1 MAKIVARMM
10 KLKAENLK
18 GIEIHNQRETEN
30 HSNKDIDVERSHLN
44 YDLVNPQPINYKKQ
58 VSEFIKKKRTSK
70 RAVRKDAVLVDEWI
84 LTSSPDFFET
94 LDDLRPFF
102 ETCLAYFEERCGKET
117 IQYAVVHLDE
127 STPHMH
133 LGIVPMTNGRLNHK
147 MMFDRQALI
156 AIQDELPQFLQ
167 DHGFS
172 IERGLKG
179 SERKHLTVPE
189 YKEMQEELQSFE
201 QAITQSDKLLAE
213 KNKEFN
219 EIFTN
224 VRELETKQEEIIQ
237 SLEKT
242 IVPDLENLKEKKFS
256 LSGLKYVL
264 SDSDLK
270 TIKSIAND
278 LKTLRTQNKH
288 LKTQNRLLETQKK
301 ELEQQNQEKNNKL
314 NTLAEELDKTNVQLA
329 DFEER
334 QSAFEQSDQLK
345 QELQTKTERLTELE
359 NENRVLKSELS
370 AIKGFFAD
378 LNTKYQDLKLKFD
391 GLTTYLHEV
400 GGDTKEIILVKIKQ
414 GIEHMRNAP
423 KIKSFLEQYSA
434 TKTYYVA
441 DNGSL
446 FSPEKD
452 SSKGVTMY
460 LKPKFTPL
468 KDPSFN
474 KETGY
479 YEFVGEYMANG
490 YPRKNTLYL
499 SEQDI
504 LANKPFSFK
513 QSTDY
518 SVWATKNQRST
529 GYSQDKGWSR

>member
-30 HSNKDIDVERSHLN
+30 HSNKDINVERSHLN
-44 YDLVNPQPINYKKQ
+44 YDLVNPQKINYKKQ
-58 VSEFIKKKRTSK
+58 VSEFIQKKRTSK
-70 RAVRKDAVLVDEWI
+70 RAIRKDAVLVDEWI

-94 LDDLRPFF
+94 LTDSRPFF

-147 MMFDRQALI
+147 MMFDRQSLI

-167 DHGFS
+167 ERGFS

-201 QAITQSDKLLAE
+201 QAITHIDKLLAK

-219 EIFTN
+219 ETFTN
-224 VRELETKQEEIIQ
+224 LRELENKQEEIIQ
-237 SLEKT
+237 SLKKT
-242 IVPDLENLKEKKFS
+242 VVPDLENLKEKKFS
-256 LSGLKYVL
+256 LNGLKYVL
-264 SDSDLK
+264 SDSNLK
-270 TIKSIAND
+270 TIKSIASD
-278 LKTLRTQNKH
+278 LETLRTQNKH
-288 LKTQNRLLETQKK
+288 LKTQNRLLESQKK
-301 ELEQQNQEKNNKL
+301 ELEQQNQEKNSKL
-314 NTLAEELDKTNVQLA
+314 NVLAENLDQINVKLA

-359 NENRVLKSELS
+359 NENRSLRSELT
-370 AIKGFFAD
+370 AIKGFFSD
-378 LNTKYQDLKLKFD
+378 LNTKYYDLKLKFD
-391 GLTTYLHEV
+391 GLITYLHEV

-414 GIEHMRNAP
+414 GIQHMRNAP
-423 KIKSFLEQYSA
+423 KIKSFLEQYSVA
-434 TKTYYVA
+434 KTYYVA
-441 DNGSL
+441 NNGNL

-452 SSKGVTMY
+452 SSKGVKVY
-460 LKPKFTPL
+460 LNPEFRPL
-468 KDPSFN
+468 KDPTFN

-479 YEFVGEYMANG
+479 YEFVGEYMVNG

-499 SEQDI
+499 TEQDV
-504 LANKPFSFK
+504 LANKPFSFT
-513 QSTDY
+513 QSSDFLT
-518 SVWATKNQRST
+518 WETRNQRST
-529 GYSQDKGWSR
+529 GYSQDQGWSR